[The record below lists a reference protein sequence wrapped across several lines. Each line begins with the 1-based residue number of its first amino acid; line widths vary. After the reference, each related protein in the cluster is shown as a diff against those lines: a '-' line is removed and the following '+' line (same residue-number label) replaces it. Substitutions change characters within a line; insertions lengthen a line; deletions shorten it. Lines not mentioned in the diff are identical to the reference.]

1 MLASIFYLRYSV
13 ILILIM
19 IPKVKMITEEKI
31 YLAKEL
37 SWLSFNQR
45 VLQEAA
51 DKSNP
56 LIERVRFLGIY
67 SSNLDE
73 FYKVQF
79 SNLKKD
85 VLVEQEQKVLSNA
98 KSLLKQVNNKVVQL
112 ELEFDRLYNEL
123 LLEMARNQ
131 IYLINERQLTSFQET
146 WIKNY
151 YKQNLKQYIT
161 PILLDSHTEL
171 VRFLKDDYA
180 YLAVE
185 IICSSAAN
193 STTTSYAL
201 LEIPTDKVSR
211 FVLLPSEISTKN
223 RSIIFLDNI
232 LRYCLHDIFDIF
244 FDAIELNAYS
254 IKINRDAEYELNTEF
269 DSLLELMSHGL
280 KQRLT
285 AQPVRYIYQKD
296 MPRALF
302 ELLLNKLQLTEQD
315 AMPGERYPNF
325 KDLAN
330 FPELKGKHLLK
341 KRLPSLAYNRFK
353 QFRNAFKA
361 IRDRDVL
368 LYYPYYS
375 FGHVLEIMRQASFD
389 PAVLHIQ
396 MNIYRV
402 AKDSRFIHAAINAA
416 NNGKKVTVVVELQAR
431 FDEEANIRWA
441 KRLISSG
448 VKVIYSQPKL
458 KIHAKLFLIERKED
472 DQIVRYAHIGSGNF
486 NEKTARLYTDF
497 SLLTADPA
505 ITDEVKRVFNFI
517 ENPFQPVSF
526 NYLLVSPQ
534 NTRSKFSEFIN
545 REIKHA
551 KEGKPAAICLKLN
564 SITDKNMIDQLYN
577 ASCAGVKIRM
587 IIRGACVLV
596 PQIPNLSENITVIS
610 IVDQFLEHARI
621 YFFENNGKKDT
632 YISSADWMPR
642 NLDKR
647 VEVGVKILDEKIKST
662 IHDIFNLQCNDNV
675 KARIID
681 KEGSNTYVP
690 RNNKKKIRTQLAIY
704 DYLKQLEQ

>member
-1 MLASIFYLRYSV
+1 MLSE
-13 ILILIM
+13 
-19 IPKVKMITEEKI
+19 KV
-31 YLAKEL
+31 YFPKEL

-56 LIERVRFLGIY
+56 LIERIRFLGIY

-79 SNLKKD
+79 ANLKKY
-85 VLVEQEQKVLSNA
+85 VLIEQEQSQGSSNS
-98 KSLLKQVNNKVVQL
+98 KQLLRQVNQKVIQL
-112 ELEFDRLYNEL
+112 ELQFDQLYNEL

-131 IYLINERQLTSFQET
+131 IFLINERQLSSYQEN

-151 YKQNLKQYIT
+151 YKNNLRQYIT

-171 VRFLKDDYA
+171 IQFLKDDHA

-185 IICSSAAN
+185 IICETSI
-193 STTTSYAL
+193 SYAL
-201 LEIPTDKVSR
+201 LELPTDNVSR
-211 FVLLPSEISTKN
+211 FVLLPSEVSTKN
-223 RSIIFLDNI
+223 KSIIFLDNI
-232 LRYCLHDIFDIF
+232 LRYCLPEIFKVF
-244 FDAIELNAYS
+244 FDALELNAYS
-254 IKINRDAEYELNTEF
+254 ININRDAEYELNTEL
-269 DSLLELMSHGL
+269 DSLLELMSQGL

-285 AQPVRYIYQKD
+285 AQPVRFTYQKD

-302 ELLLNKLQLTEQD
+302 ELLINKLRLTEQD
-315 AMPGERYPNF
+315 AMPGGRYPNF
-325 KDLAN
+325 KDLVK
-330 FPELKGKHLLK
+330 FPDLGIKNLMNKHVPNLV
-341 KRLPSLAYNRFK
+341 YNRFK
-353 QFRNAFKA
+353 QFRNSFAA
-361 IRDRDVL
+361 IKDRDVL

-389 PAVLHIQ
+389 PAVTHIR

-431 FDEEANIRWA
+431 FDEEANIKWA

-448 VKVIYSQPKL
+448 IKVIYSQPKL
-458 KIHAKLFLIERKED
+458 KIHAKLFLIDRKEND
-472 DQIVRYAHIGSGNF
+472 EIVRYAHIGSGNF
-486 NEKTARLYTDF
+486 NERTARIYTDF

-505 ITDEVKRVFNFI
+505 ITDEVKKVFNFI
-517 ENPFQPVSF
+517 ENPFKPVSF

-534 NTRSKFSEFIN
+534 NTRLRFHEFIE
-545 REIKHA
+545 REIANA
-551 KEGKPAAICLKLN
+551 KAGKSAGIYLKLN
-564 SITDKNMIDQLYN
+564 AITDKEMIDALYR

-587 IIRGACVLV
+587 IVRGTCVLV
-596 PQIPNLSENITVIS
+596 PQIPHLSENILVTS
-610 IVDQFLEHARI
+610 IVDQYLEHARVYI
-621 YFFENNGKKDT
+621 FENDGKKDT

-642 NLDKR
+642 NLDNR
-647 VEVGVKILDEKIKST
+647 IEVGVKIFDPILRST
-662 IHDIFNLQCNDNV
+662 IHDIFNIQCNDNV

-681 KEGSNTYVP
+681 KDNTNNYVL
-690 RNNKKKIRTQLAIY
+690 RGNKKKIRAQHAIY
-704 DYLKQLEQ
+704 DYLKQLETIV

>member
-1 MLASIFYLRYSV
+1 MLSD
-13 ILILIM
+13 
-19 IPKVKMITEEKI
+19 KV
-31 YLAKEL
+31 YFPKEL

-56 LIERVRFLGIY
+56 LIERIRFLGIY

-79 SNLKKD
+79 ANLKKY
-85 VLVEQEQKVLSNA
+85 VLIEQEQSQGSSNS
-98 KSLLKQVNNKVVQL
+98 KQLLRQVNQKVIQL
-112 ELEFDRLYNEL
+112 ELQFDQLYNEL

-131 IYLINERQLTSFQET
+131 IFLINERQLSSYQEN

-151 YKQNLKQYIT
+151 YKNNLRQYIT

-171 VRFLKDDYA
+171 IQFLKDDHA

-185 IICSSAAN
+185 IICETSI
-193 STTTSYAL
+193 SYAL
-201 LEIPTDKVSR
+201 LELPTDNVSR
-211 FVLLPSEISTKN
+211 FVLLPSEVSTKN
-223 RSIIFLDNI
+223 KSIIFLDNI
-232 LRYCLHDIFDIF
+232 LRYCLPEIFKVF
-244 FDAIELNAYS
+244 FDALELNAYS
-254 IKINRDAEYELNTEF
+254 ININRDAEYELNTEL
-269 DSLLELMSHGL
+269 DSLLELMSQGL

-285 AQPVRYIYQKD
+285 AQPVRFTYQKD

-302 ELLLNKLQLTEQD
+302 ELLINKLRLTEQD
-315 AMPGERYPNF
+315 AMPGGRYPNF
-325 KDLAN
+325 KDLVK
-330 FPELKGKHLLK
+330 FPDLGIKNLMNKHVPNLV
-341 KRLPSLAYNRFK
+341 YNRFK
-353 QFRNAFKA
+353 QFRNAFAA
-361 IRDRDVL
+361 IKDRDVL

-389 PAVLHIQ
+389 PAVTHIR

-431 FDEEANIRWA
+431 FDEEANIKWA

-448 VKVIYSQPKL
+448 IKVIYSQPKL
-458 KIHAKLFLIERKED
+458 KIHAKLFLIDRKEND
-472 DQIVRYAHIGSGNF
+472 EIVRYAHIGSGNF
-486 NEKTARLYTDF
+486 NERTARIYTDF

-505 ITDEVKRVFNFI
+505 ITYEVKKVFNFI
-517 ENPFQPVSF
+517 ENPFKPVFF

-534 NTRSKFSEFIN
+534 NTRLRFHEFIE
-545 REIKHA
+545 REITNA
-551 KEGKPAAICLKLN
+551 KAGKSAGIYLKLN
-564 SITDKNMIDQLYN
+564 AITDKEMIDALYL

-587 IIRGACVLV
+587 IVRGTCVLV
-596 PQIPNLSENITVIS
+596 PQIPHLSENIFVTS
-610 IVDQFLEHARI
+610 IVDQYLEHARVYI
-621 YFFENNGKKDT
+621 FENDGKKDT

-642 NLDKR
+642 NLDNR
-647 VEVGVKILDEKIKST
+647 IEVGVKIFDPILRST
-662 IHDIFNLQCNDNV
+662 IHDIFNIQCNDNV

-681 KEGSNTYVP
+681 KDNTNNYVL
-690 RNNKKKIRTQLAIY
+690 RGNKKKIRAQHAIY
-704 DYLKQLEQ
+704 DYLKQLETIA

>member
-1 MLASIFYLRYSV
+1 MV
-13 ILILIM
+13 
-19 IPKVKMITEEKI
+19 EEKV
-31 YLAKEL
+31 YLPKEL

-56 LIERVRFLGIY
+56 LIERMRFLGIY

-73 FYKVQF
+73 FYKVQYA
-79 SNLKKD
+79 NLKKD
-85 VLVEQEQKVLSNA
+85 VLIEQERKSTSNA
-98 KSLLKQVNNKVVQL
+98 KYLLRQVNQKVIQL
-112 ELEFDRLYNEL
+112 ELQFDKLYNEL

-131 IYLINERQLTSFQET
+131 IFLINERQLTTYQES

-151 YKQNLKQYIT
+151 YKQNLRQYIT

-171 VRFLKDDYA
+171 IQFLKDDHA

-185 IICSSAAN
+185 INCENKIN
-193 STTTSYAL
+193 YAL
-201 LEIPTDKVSR
+201 LEVPTDKVSR
-211 FVLLPSEISTKN
+211 FVLLPSEVSTKN
-223 RSIIFLDNI
+223 QYIIFLDNI
-232 LRYCLHDIFDIF
+232 LRYCLEEIFKVF
-244 FDAIELNAYS
+244 FDATEFNAYS
-254 IKINRDAEYELNTEF
+254 IKINRDAEYELNSEF
-269 DSLLELMSHGL
+269 DSLLELMSQGL

-285 AQPVRYIYQKD
+285 AQPVRFIYQKD
-296 MPRALF
+296 MPKALLD
-302 ELLLNKLQLTEQD
+302 LLISKLRLSESD
-315 AMPGERYPNF
+315 AMPGGRYPNF

-330 FPELKGKHLLK
+330 FPDLGRKNLLNK
-341 KRLPSLAYNRFK
+341 KLPSLRYERFK
-353 QFRNAFKA
+353 LFRNSFEAVK
-361 IRDRDVL
+361 DRDVL

-389 PAVLHIQ
+389 PNVTNIR

-402 AKDSRFIHAAINAA
+402 AKDSRFINAAINAA

-458 KIHAKLFLIERKED
+458 KIHAKLFLIDRKEGE
-472 DQIVRYAHIGSGNF
+472 QIVRYAHIGSGNF

-505 ITDEVKRVFNFI
+505 ITNEVKKVFNFI
-517 ENPFQPVSF
+517 ENPFKPVVF

-534 NTRSKFSEFIN
+534 NTRLRFCEFIQ

-551 KEGKPAAICLKLN
+551 KEGKPAAIYLKLN
-564 SITDKNMIDQLYN
+564 AITDREMIDLLYN

-587 IIRGACVLV
+587 IVRGMSVLV
-596 PQIPNLSENITVIS
+596 PQIPNLSENIVMTS
-610 IVDQFLEHARI
+610 IVDRFLEHARFYI
-621 YFFENNGKKDT
+621 FENNGLKDT

-642 NLDKR
+642 NLDNR
-647 VEVGVKILDEKIKST
+647 VEVGVKIFDEKIRTT
-662 IHDIFNLQCNDNV
+662 IHNIFDIQCHDNV
-675 KARIID
+675 KARVID
-681 KEGSNTYVP
+681 KDNNNKYVQ
-690 RNNKKKIRTQLAIY
+690 RGNKKKIRSQSVIY
-704 DYLKQLEQ
+704 DYLKKLEQDQENE